1 GREAILKVHT
11 KRVPLSPDVDLAVTA
26 RGTPGFAGA
35 DLENLVNEAALLAA
49 RQDKEALTMADFD
62 MAKDKVLMG
71 GERRSMVISE
81 LERRT
86 TAWHEAGH
94 ALVAK
99 LLAPNTDPVHK
110 VTIVPR
116 GPALGVTQQLP
127 EEDRH
132 TYSKDYAEARIA
144 VLMGGRIAEEIVF
157 GQLTT
162 GAGNDIKQATNLAR
176 KMVTEWGMSE
186 QLGPLAYGESD
197 ENPFLGRELS
207 AHHASYSGNT
217 AKTIDDEIR
226 RIVMENYKKA
236 KDLLVEHKEKLDRL
250 AEALLDRETVDGHEI
265 DSILEG
271 KPLPRREKINIP
283 SYADKA
289 RELKEKRKPASIF
302 GTPKPVPSGG

>member
-1 GREAILKVHT
+1 M
-11 KRVPLSPDVDLAVTA
+11 S
-26 RGTPGFAGA
+26 
-35 DLENLVNEAALLAA
+35 
-49 RQDKEALTMADFD
+49 DFD

-99 LLAPNTDPVHK
+99 LLSPNTDPVHK

-132 TYSKDYAEARIA
+132 TYSLEYARARIA
-144 VLMGGRIAEEIVF
+144 VLMGGRVAEEIAF
-157 GQLTT
+157 NQLTT

-186 QLGPLAYGESD
+186 VLGPLAYGESE
-197 ENPFLGRELS
+197 ENPFLGREM
-207 AHHASYSGNT
+207 AQHHASYSGNT
-217 AKTIDDEIR
+217 AKLIDDEIR
-226 RIVMENYKKA
+226 RVVMEEYARA
-236 KDLLVEHKEKLDRL
+236 KNILVEHREKLNKL
-250 AEALLDRETVDGHEI
+250 AEALLDRETVEGVEI
-265 DSILEG
+265 DAILEG
-271 KPLPRREKINIP
+271 RPLPRRERILIP

-289 RELKEKRKPASIF
+289 REAREKRKPASIF
-302 GTPKPVPSGG
+302 GTPRPAPSGG

>member
-1 GREAILKVHT
+1 MI
-11 KRVPLSPDVDLAVTA
+11 
-26 RGTPGFAGA
+26 
-35 DLENLVNEAALLAA
+35 
-49 RQDKEALTMADFD
+49 DFD

-94 ALVAK
+94 ALIAR

-132 TYSKDYAEARIA
+132 TYSKEYAEARIA
-144 VLMGGRIAEEIVF
+144 VLMGGRVAEEIVF

-176 KMVTEWGMSE
+176 KMVTEWGMSPE
-186 QLGPLAYGESD
+186 LGPLAYGEND

-207 AHHASYSGNT
+207 GHHATYSGNT
-217 AKTIDDEIR
+217 AKLIDDEIR
-226 RIVMENYKKA
+226 RIVMQNYDKA
-236 KDLLVEHKEKLDRL
+236 KALLSDNKQQLDRL
-250 AEALLDRETVDGHEI
+250 AEALLDRETVDGSEI
-265 DSILEG
+265 DAIVEG
-271 KPLPRREKINIP
+271 RPLPRRERVNIP
-283 SYADKA
+283 TYADK
-289 RELKEKRKPASIF
+289 RDQKEKRRQ
-302 GTPKPVPSGG
+302 